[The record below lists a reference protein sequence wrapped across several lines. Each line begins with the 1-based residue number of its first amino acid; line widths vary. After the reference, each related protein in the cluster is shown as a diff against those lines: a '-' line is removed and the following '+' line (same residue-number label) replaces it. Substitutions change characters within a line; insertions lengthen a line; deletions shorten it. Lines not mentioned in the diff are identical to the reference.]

1 MSLTG
6 FGNEV
11 DQVLSTALD
20 AAADTGVRRV
30 KLSSRRGTYTFVDSS
45 GDSEITL
52 GDGVVTQT
60 VSIGSFLNGTRLPKA
75 RQ

>member
-1 MSLTG
+1 MKEYIDRIAKLASYNDQSLLSG

-30 KLSSRRGTYTFVDSS
+30 KLSSRRGRTPSS
-45 GDSEITL
+45 TAAAIP
-52 GDGVVTQT
+52 
-60 VSIGSFLNGTRLPKA
+60 RLPWVMVW
-75 RQ
+75 